1 MDLQLAVHP
10 AVLVLSA
17 LGAGALA
24 WWSYG
29 RSTPAIAG
37 WRRVVL
43 PALRFAALFLVLLLL
58 VEPAWRTV
66 TRSDEPALLALLVD
80 DSLSLRV
87 GGDRAP
93 AGAVRAALADL
104 DDEAVQL
111 YRFSA
116 EARPSTADSLSFR
129 GARTDIAEALA
140 RVESDF
146 AGRNLRGVVLVSDGR
161 VTDGRNPIYP
171 AERFPV
177 PIYTAVAGDSLSS
190 RDVRLARVVTNDVAA
205 AGSVLPVSVAVR
217 ATGYAGQRTRV
228 VLSERGTTLAT
239 APLTLP
245 GDGGEAT
252 VELSFVP
259 RVPGVH
265 RYTARVEPMAG
276 EATARNNAEAVT
288 VRVVDD
294 RRRVL
299 LLGAGPSPDFAAA
312 RAALEADDGLDVTVR
327 TQRSPGAYY
336 EGALPP
342 ALATFD
348 LAVLVGWPGQ
358 AATEADARRLG
369 AAAQSGLPVVF
380 LLSRQTDLSR
390 LAETLGDVLPARP
403 AVLRAQLVEAS
414 LAVAP
419 DAGDHPVL
427 DGLGVAAGRLGALPP
442 LAASTARWALQPGAR
457 VLAGVRRGGADL
469 GTPLLAVRQ
478 SGALRSAV
486 VLGAG
491 TWRWRTLPDDLADLR
506 PAYGAL
512 LSNLAR
518 WTSATRDRRPVR
530 VRADRRVFDENERVT
545 FSGQVYGENLAPV
558 ADARIGLTVTGPG
571 GRRVQAPMRPIGN
584 GRYVADV
591 GAQPP
596 GTYRFSAVAERD
608 GARLG
613 SDAGT
618 FAVGETAAEY
628 RAPGADPGLMQQVAL
643 RSGGRAV
650 PLDSLGAFVREL
662 RADGALDPRVL
673 TREDDRPLLDLTW
686 LLGLAL
692 ALLTAEWVLRK
703 RAGMV

>member
-1 MDLQLAVHP
+1 M
-10 AVLVLSA
+10 
-17 LGAGALA
+17 
-24 WWSYG
+24 
-29 RSTPAIAG
+29 TG
-37 WRRVVL
+37 WKRVVL

-58 VEPAWRTV
+58 VEPAWRTI

-87 GGDRAP
+87 GGDRTP
-93 AGAVRAALADL
+93 AAQVRAALADI
-104 DDEAVQL
+104 DDDAVQF

-116 EARPSTADSLSFR
+116 EARPSSADSLGFR
-129 GARTDIAEALA
+129 GPRTDISEALA
-140 RVESDF
+140 RIESDF

-177 PIYTAVAGDSLSS
+177 PIHTAVAGDSLSS
-190 RDVRLARVVTNDVAA
+190 RDVRLVRAVTNDVAS
-205 AGSVLPVSVAVR
+205 AGSILPVSVAVR
-217 ATGYAGQRTRV
+217 ATGYGGQRTRV
-228 VLSERGTTLAT
+228 VLTEGSATLAT
-239 APLTLP
+239 EPVTLP
-245 GDGGEAT
+245 ADGGEAT

-259 RVPGVH
+259 RAPGVH
-265 RYTARVEPMAG
+265 RYTVRAVPMAG
-276 EATARNNAEAVT
+276 EATTRNNAESFT

-299 LLGAGPSPDFAAA
+299 LVGAGPSPDFAAA
-312 RAALEADDGLDVTVR
+312 RAALEADASLDVTVR

-342 ALATFD
+342 TLAIFD
-348 LAVLVGWPGQ
+348 LAMLVGWPGQ

-369 AAAQSGLPVVF
+369 AAARSGLPVVF
-380 LLSRQTDLSR
+380 LLGRQTDLSR
-390 LAETLGDVLPARP
+390 LSATLGDVLPASP
-403 AVLRAQLVEAS
+403 TVLRTQLVEAGLS
-414 LAVAP
+414 VDPEAA
-419 DAGDHPVL
+419 DHPVL
-427 DGLGVAAGRLGALPP
+427 SGLGIAPNRLEALPP
-442 LAASTARWALQPGAR
+442 LSVSTARWALQPGAR

-478 SGALRSAV
+478 SGALRSAMI
-486 VLGAG
+486 LGTG

-506 PAYGAL
+506 PTYGAL
-512 LSNLAR
+512 LGGLAR

-545 FSGQVYGENLAPV
+545 FSGQVYGENLTPV
-558 ADARIGLTVTGPG
+558 ADARIALTVTGPG

-584 GRYVADV
+584 GRYVADI

-596 GTYRFSAVAERD
+596 GAYRFSAVADLD

-643 RSGGRAV
+643 RSGGRVV

-662 RADGALDPRVL
+662 RADGVLDAREL
-673 TREDDRPLLDLTW
+673 TREDDLPLLHLTW
-686 LLGLAL
+686 LLGLAV

-703 RAGMV
+703 RSGMV